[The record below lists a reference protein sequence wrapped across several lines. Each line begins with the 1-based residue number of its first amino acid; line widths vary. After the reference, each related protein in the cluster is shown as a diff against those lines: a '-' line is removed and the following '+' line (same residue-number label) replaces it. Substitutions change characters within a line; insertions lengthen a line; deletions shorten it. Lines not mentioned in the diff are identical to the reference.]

1 MTTIIDSYS
10 ESNQTSTLILHN
22 GNITKDGQTF
32 LGDGRTLDNCKFLF
46 KKRISPA
53 GNAVVKIYAHSG
65 TFGIDGVPTGSALAT
80 SENLDVSTLT
90 TNFQLVTLNFIG
102 ANRIVLANGT
112 PYCISVEYSGG
123 DISNCLELGD
133 DNTFLTHHGNSIYY
147 QSGSWNAYV
156 PVDTCF
162 YVYGDSGFTNR
173 TKNSTSFTNRSRN
186 STSFSNR
193 VKGACNTEIK
203 SPTATEAIIAG
214 WLNPANVYSSDNQY
228 ARGYIVG

>member
-90 TNFQLVTLNFIG
+90 TNSVPLIPAIAVGVLTTNSPLLLFSTLNQ
-102 ANRIVLANGT
+102 
-112 PYCISVEYSGG
+112 
-123 DISNCLELGD
+123 EL
-133 DNTFLTHHGNSIYY
+133 
-147 QSGSWNAYV
+147 
-156 PVDTCF
+156 
-162 YVYGDSGFTNR
+162 
-173 TKNSTSFTNRSRN
+173 
-186 STSFSNR
+186 
-193 VKGACNTEIK
+193 
-203 SPTATEAIIAG
+203 PTWT
-214 WLNPANVYSSDNQY
+214 
-228 ARGYIVG
+228 